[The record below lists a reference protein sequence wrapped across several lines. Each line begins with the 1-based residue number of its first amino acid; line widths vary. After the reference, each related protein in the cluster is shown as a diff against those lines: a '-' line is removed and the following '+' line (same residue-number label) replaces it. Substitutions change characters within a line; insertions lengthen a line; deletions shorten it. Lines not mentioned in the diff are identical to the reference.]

1 MRLNLSHKMNNP
13 FTSLK
18 YPNFRY
24 FWIGMCVSTIGTWM
38 QNVAQPWL
46 AYSLTDS
53 PLLLSLVGTLQF
65 LPVMLMSLFAGAFID
80 RFPKKK
86 VLLCTQSALLLI
98 TMIMTILVLTK
109 RIEYWHILILATLMG
124 IANTFDMPARQ
135 SIVIQ
140 LIEKESLMNAI
151 ALNSIAFNMAR
162 VIGPTIAGL
171 LMSYAGIGFCFMINS
186 ISYGAVLISLL
197 FIKPQYPET
206 IKPMKDQRS
215 IVSEILEGLTYIR
228 SKPQILRSLIL
239 IGIVGTFALNNNVLV
254 PVFIKQVLRLPET
267 YFGLTIS
274 LMGIGSLLGSFTTAS
289 FSKNGPNQM
298 VLIYFPFIIGMA
310 LFLAGFVN
318 HFLLL
323 GGILAITGFFFIVF
337 SSTINTSIQIDLDN
351 QFRGRVMSVYTL
363 VFAGTTPFGSLF
375 AGSIDN
381 QFGGR
386 AGFIACGG
394 MTLLLIAWV
403 STQMGKKKRLEST
416 EGSL

>member
-1 MRLNLSHKMNNP
+1 MSLNLSHKMNNP

-24 FWIGMCVSTIGTWM
+24 FWIGMCISTIGTWM

-65 LPVMLMSLFAGAFID
+65 LPVMLLSLFAGAFID

-86 VLLCTQSALLLI
+86 VLLCTQTALLTI
-98 TMIMTILVLTK
+98 TMILTILVLTK
-109 RIEYWHILILATLMG
+109 RIEYWHILVLATLMG

-171 LMSYAGIGFCFMINS
+171 LMAYVGIGFCFMINS

-197 FIKPQYPET
+197 FIKPQHPEQ
-206 IKPMKDQRS
+206 IKPVKDQRP
-215 IVSEILEGLTYIR
+215 IVTEIKEGLSYIR

-254 PVFIKQVLRLPET
+254 PVFIKQILKLPET

-274 LMGIGSLLGSFTTAS
+274 LMGLGSLLGSFTTAS
-289 FSKNGPNQM
+289 FSKNGPNQL
-298 VLIYFPFIIGMA
+298 VLLYFPFIIGTA
-310 LFLAGFVN
+310 LCLAAFVN
-318 HFLLL
+318 HYLLL

-403 STQMGKKKRLEST
+403 SVQMGRKKKLDLPKES
-416 EGSL
+416 L

>member
-1 MRLNLSHKMNNP
+1 MRRQLSGRMNNP

-38 QNVAQPWL
+38 QNIAQPWL
-46 AYSLTDS
+46 AYSLTNS

-65 LPVMLMSLFAGAFID
+65 LPVMLFSLFAGVFID

-86 VLLCTQSALLLI
+86 VLMLTQFSFLMI
-98 TMIMTILVLTK
+98 TMILTILVLS
-109 RIEYWHILILATLMG
+109 RQIQYWHILVLATLMG
-124 IANTFDMPARQ
+124 IVNTFDMPARQ
-135 SIVIQ
+135 AIVIQ

-171 LMSYAGIGFCFMINS
+171 LMGYVGVGFCFLFNS
-186 ISYGAVLISLL
+186 LSYGAVLISLF
-197 FIKPQYPET
+197 FIKPNVPEVIEKT
-206 IKPMKDQRS
+206 KVERSVMVEIK
-215 IVSEILEGLTYIR
+215 EGLAYIY

-254 PVFIKQVLRLPET
+254 PVFIKEVLQLPET

-274 LMGIGSLLGSFTTAS
+274 IMGVGSLLGSFATAS
-289 FSKNGPNQM
+289 LSKDGPSRV
-298 VLIYFPFIIGMA
+298 VLNYFPFVIGSA
-310 LFLAGFVN
+310 LCVAGMVN
-318 HFLLL
+318 HYLPL
-323 GGILAITGFFFIVF
+323 GLALAITGFFFIIF
-337 SSTINTSIQIDLDN
+337 SSTVNTSIQIDLDN
-351 QFRGRVMSVYTL
+351 QFRGRVMSVYAL
-363 VFAGTTPFGSLF
+363 VFAGTTPIGSLF

-386 AGFIACGG
+386 AGFIACGA
-394 MTLLLIAWV
+394 MTLLLIAAV
-403 STQMGKKKRLEST
+403 SIYKHKDKSPRAQRES
-416 EGSL
+416 